1 MRQPLL
7 LGLALVL
14 LFASLAIAAPKF
26 PKLTGRVVDD
36 AMVLSPEVE
45 AALDRKLAAYEK
57 GTTNQIVVVTLPS
70 LQGLTIEEFGY
81 QLGRAWGIGQT
92 GKNNGALLIVATE
105 ERKVRIEVG
114 YGLEGQLTD
123 ALTSQIIHDIIL
135 PNFKDKNIEAGVSEG
150 TTAILAVLGGKSI
163 EDMKAG
169 GPLSNGMVILI
180 ILFIIIFC
188 IRYPTL
194 AWFIFSNLP
203 SSSYRGGSTR
213 IGGGWSSGGFKGG
226 GGSFGG
232 GGSSGSW

>member
-1 MRQPLL
+1 MRPLYLGLCLL
-7 LGLALVL
+7 LLCTSLAL
-14 LFASLAIAAPKF
+14 AAPKF

-57 GTTNQIVVVTLPS
+57 GTTNQVVVVTVPT
-70 LQGLTIEEFGY
+70 LQGQTIEEYGY
-81 QLGRAWGIGQT
+81 QLGRAWGIGQK
-92 GKNNGALLIVATE
+92 GKNNGALLIVAPE
-105 ERKVRIEVG
+105 DRKVRIEVG

-123 ALTSQIIHDIIL
+123 ASTSQIIQNIIL
-135 PNFKDKNIEAGVSEG
+135 PDFRNNHIEAGISEG
-150 TTAILAVLGGKSI
+150 TDAILAVLGGKSI
-163 EDMKAG
+163 EDMGAG
-169 GPLSNGMVILI
+169 GPLTDPEVIIIVLLI
-180 ILFIIIFC
+180 IVFC

-203 SSSYRGGSTR
+203 SSSFRGGSSG
-213 IGGGWSSGGFKGG
+213 IGGGWGSGGFSGG

>member
-26 PKLTGRVVDD
+26 PKLTGRIVDD
-36 AMVLSPEVE
+36 AMVLSPGVE
-45 AALDRKLAAYEK
+45 ETLDRKLAAYEK
-57 GTTNQIVVVTLPS
+57 GTTNQVVVVTLPS

-81 QLGRAWGIGQT
+81 QLGRAWGVGQK
-92 GKNNGALLIVATE
+92 GKNNGALFIVVPA

-123 ALTSQIIHDIIL
+123 AMTSQITQSIIL
-135 PNFKDKNIEAGVSEG
+135 PAFRQNQMERGIVEGAEA
-150 TTAILAVLGGKSI
+150 IIAVLGGKSI
-163 EDMKAG
+163 DEVAG
-169 GPLSNGMVILI
+169 SGLSDGAVILI
-180 ILFIIIFC
+180 ILFVIIFC
-188 IRYPTL
+188 VRYPTL
-194 AWFIFSNLP
+194 AWFIFSSLP